1 MLTTGGRARRI
12 PERTCIAC
20 RRKRA
25 KGELARIVRTSDG
38 GVEIDLLGK
47 KAGRGAY
54 LCRVRE
60 CWVTGLK
67 RRAIQR
73 GLKAEISEEQLS
85 QLLVFGETLPS
96 SVSGQDEGA

>member
-1 MLTTGGRARRI
+1 MSTAGSRAKRI

-25 KGELARIVRTSDG
+25 KGELTRIVRTADG
-38 GVEIDLLGK
+38 GVEVDLRGK

-73 GLKAEISEEQLS
+73 GLKAEIGEEQLS
-85 QLLVFGETLPS
+85 QLLVFGEALPT
-96 SVSGQDEGA
+96 SVSAQDKGA